1 MWSFRGLIFPGQCRF
16 YQLVVCTS
24 LMGLHRKALSRMPS
38 LVIKLED
45 GTPISWAFL
54 GMCSEG

>member
-1 MWSFRGLIFPGQCRF
+1 
-16 YQLVVCTS
+16 
-24 LMGLHRKALSRMPS
+24 MGLHRKVLSRMPS

-54 GMCSEG
+54 GMDAKG